1 MSSSPI
7 RAALY
12 HRCSTLDQNPALA
25 RDELR
30 AAAARL
36 GAELVL
42 DLEETGSGARND
54 RPGLQRLMEA
64 ARRGKLDA
72 VLVWKLDRFGRSA
85 LDVLANIRDLDAAG
99 VRFIATTQGIDI
111 RPGGDAMSRLILG
124 VLASVAEFE
133 RDLIRERTRLGM
145 AKARASGKPIGRPQV
160 ARPDHADVAR
170 MRAER
175 KSWRAISAALGQLVQ
190 ARVAR
195 QAEGRRDV
203 RDARGGRAGG
213 AGVHVGRPSAQ
224 PAEAPGAS
232 PHGSHLTVDLSG
244 RRRAR

>member
-1 MSSSPI
+1 MTNARPF
-7 RAALY
+7 RAAVY
-12 HRCSTLDQNPALA
+12 HRVSTLDQNPALA

-36 GAELVL
+36 GSEIVL
-42 DLEETGSGARND
+42 DIEETGSGARND
-54 RPGLQRLMEA
+54 RPGLQRLMDA

-133 RDLIRERTRLGM
+133 RDLIRERTIVGEVYEALDCTM
-145 AKARASGKPIGRPQV
+145 WVV
-160 ARPDHADVAR
+160 ACAVA
-170 MRAER
+170 A
-175 KSWRAISAALGQLVQ
+175 
-190 ARVAR
+190 
-195 QAEGRRDV
+195 
-203 RDARGGRAGG
+203 
-213 AGVHVGRPSAQ
+213 
-224 PAEAPGAS
+224 
-232 PHGSHLTVDLSG
+232 
-244 RRRAR
+244 